1 MTLLRPTIDEI
12 LNPFFHLTLQGTT
25 GIRRRRIEAV
35 EQQLR
40 RCIET
45 EGDRILGTEDL
56 LVVASE
62 RAFAAEGAIART
74 MHADDLVFVLT
85 LFVSPPWL
93 AADPLLLRVQLTVV
107 ERLTARLLHHRL
119 VHYGDLSCPLL
130 DIGAG
135 IDHARRDL
143 KASTLVK
150 ARAEREEVMRLAIE
164 PLHSA
169 QTDSEP
175 LSEVSGDP
183 NFREQ

>member
-12 LNPFFHLTLQGTT
+12 LNPFFHVMLRGTT

-45 EGDRILGTEDL
+45 EGDRILETEDL

-74 MHADDLVFVLT
+74 MHADDLVFVLS
-85 LFVSPPWL
+85 LFVSPSWR
-93 AADPLLLRVQLTVV
+93 AADPLLLKVQLTVV

-119 VHYGDLSCPLL
+119 VHYSDLSCPLL
-130 DIGAG
+130 DIGVG
-135 IDHARRDL
+135 IDHARRDM
-143 KASTLVK
+143 KAINLVK
-150 ARAEREEVMRLAIE
+150 ARAERQELMRLAIE

-169 QTDSEP
+169 QIDSEP
-175 LSEVSGDP
+175 LAEVRGDP
-183 NFREQ
+183 HLREQ

>member
-12 LNPFFHLTLQGTT
+12 LNPFFHLTLLGTT

-35 EQQLR
+35 EGQLR
-40 RCIET
+40 RCMET
-45 EGDRILGTEDL
+45 EGDRILESEDL

-62 RAFAAEGAIART
+62 RAFAPEGAIART

-85 LFVSPPWL
+85 IFVSPPWL
-93 AADPLLLRVQLTVV
+93 VSDGLLLRVQLTIA

-135 IDHARRDL
+135 IATARRDL
-143 KASTLVK
+143 KASNSVK
-150 ARAEREEVMRLAIE
+150 ARSEHEELMRLAAQ
-164 PLHSA
+164 PLRDSQKSSA
-169 QTDSEP
+169 R
-175 LSEVSGDP
+175 LSEVSGEP
-183 NFREQ
+183 NLRE

>member
-12 LNPFFHLTLQGTT
+12 LNPFFLLTLQGTT

-35 EQQLR
+35 EARLR
-40 RCIET
+40 RCVET
-45 EGDRILGTEDL
+45 EGDRVLESEDL

-62 RAFAAEGAIART
+62 RAFAPEGAVART
-74 MHADDLVFVLT
+74 MHADDLVFFLN

-93 AADPLLLRVQLTVV
+93 VADALLLRVQLTIA

-135 IDHARRDL
+135 IDNARRDL
-143 KASTLVK
+143 KASTVLT
-150 ARAEREEVMRLAIE
+150 ARADREELMRLAIQ
-164 PLHSA
+164 PLYPPQNDSA
-169 QTDSEP
+169 R
-175 LSEVSGDP
+175 LSEVGGEP
-183 NFREQ
+183 NLRE